1 MLGIMMLIIL
11 MTLIGDYKS
20 EFIKSIK
27 TDQEQERGKS
37 QQILDS
43 QWSAPGFTIVVMLI
57 QIQIQI

>member
-11 MTLIGDYKS
+11 MTMIGDYES

-27 TDQEQERGKS
+27 TDQEQKQGKS

-43 QWSAPGFTIVVMLI
+43 QWSAPGFKIVTMII
-57 QIQIQI
+57 QI